1 MQHRPK
7 IENDL
12 CNNGIEKYTLASF
25 TAPQNIRIQK
35 LNMHPE
41 EQRGREV
48 DTSNSCE
55 DSMKKITRVHA
66 THCDASKYDRSRF
79 VQTVTPSPKAD
90 CRR

>member
-55 DSMKKITRVHA
+55 DSMNLVNPSIPKMEVL
-66 THCDASKYDRSRF
+66 DACFLNCIKENASQQYIFKTF
-79 VQTVTPSPKAD
+79 
-90 CRR
+90 